1 MAEGRV
7 KGGVQPK
14 LLVIVV
20 AVCNEA
26 QRLGI
31 ELAPADAHVTI
42 TSGIDGTHAEDS
54 GHYQLRALDV
64 RSKNFRTRAGKDA
77 FLAGLRRRL
86 GPRYTVLLES
96 EGKPREHVHIQ
107 FDP

>member
-1 MAEGRV
+1 
-7 KGGVQPK
+7 
-14 LLVIVV
+14 
-20 AVCNEA
+20 
-26 QRLGI
+26 
-31 ELAPADAHVTI
+31 VTI
-42 TSGIDGTHAEDS
+42 TSGIDGAHAEDS

-64 RSKNFRTRAGKDA
+64 RAKNFRTRAGKDA

>member
-1 MAEGRV
+1 MAEVRV

-14 LLVIVV
+14 LVVILV

-26 QRLGI
+26 QRLGV
-31 ELAPADAHVTI
+31 ELAPEDAHVTI
-42 TSGIDGTHAEDS
+42 TSGIDGAHAEDS

-64 RSKNFRTRAGKDA
+64 RAKNFRTRAGKDA

>member
-1 MAEGRV
+1 MAEVRV

-14 LLVIVV
+14 LVVILV

-26 QRLGI
+26 QRLGV
-31 ELAPADAHVTI
+31 ELAPDEAHVTI
-42 TSGIDGTHAEDS
+42 TSGIDGAHAEDS

-64 RSKNFRTRAGKDA
+64 RAKNFRTRAGKDA

>member
-1 MAEGRV
+1 MAEVRV

-26 QRLGI
+26 QRLGV
-31 ELAPADAHVTI
+31 ELAPEDAHVTI
-42 TSGIDGTHAEDS
+42 TSGIDGTHVEDS

-64 RSKNFRTRAGKDA
+64 RSKNFRTRAAKEA

-86 GPRYTVLLES
+86 GPRYTVILEAA
-96 EGKPREHVHIQ
+96 GTPREHVHMQ
-107 FDP
+107 FNP

>member
-1 MAEGRV
+1 MAEVRV

-14 LLVIVV
+14 LVVILV

-26 QRLGI
+26 QRLGV
-31 ELAPADAHVTI
+31 ELAPEDAHVTI
-42 TSGIDGTHAEDS
+42 TSGIDGAHAEDS

-64 RSKNFRTRAGKDA
+64 RAKNFRTRAGKDA

-96 EGKPREHVHIQ
+96 EGKPREHVHMQ
-107 FDP
+107 FNP

>member
-1 MAEGRV
+1 MAEVRLKV
-7 KGGVQPK
+7 GVQPK

-26 QRLGI
+26 QRLGV
-31 ELAPADAHVTI
+31 ELAPDDAHVTI

-64 RSKNFRTRAGKDA
+64 RSKNFRTRAARDA
-77 FLAGLRRRL
+77 FMVGLRRRL
-86 GPRYTVLLES
+86 GARYTVLFEAA
-96 EGKPREHVHIQ
+96 GTPREHVHIQ
-107 FDP
+107 FNP